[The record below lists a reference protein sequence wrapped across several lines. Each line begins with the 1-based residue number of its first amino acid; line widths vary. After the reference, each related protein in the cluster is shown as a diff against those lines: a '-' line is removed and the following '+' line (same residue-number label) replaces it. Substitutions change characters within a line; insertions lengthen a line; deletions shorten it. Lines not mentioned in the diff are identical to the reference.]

1 MKGDDG
7 MVINRIYSIALLVIG
22 ALISV
27 LADGDATALV
37 FIAFIAV
44 PMFFSK
50 KRIIY

>member
-7 MVINRIYSIALLVIG
+7 MVINKICSIVMLAIG
-22 ALISV
+22 GFVTV